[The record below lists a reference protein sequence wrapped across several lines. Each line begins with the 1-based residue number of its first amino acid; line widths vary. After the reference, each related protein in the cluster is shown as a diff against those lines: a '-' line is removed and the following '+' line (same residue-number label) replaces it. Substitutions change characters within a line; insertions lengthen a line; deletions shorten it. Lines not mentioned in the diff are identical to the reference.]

1 MIVAWLW
8 NFITPQISKSV
19 MYPPVAKANQET
31 YSKQKNVAQMYDLS
45 VNIQTTKQE
54 ARA

>member
-1 MIVAWLW
+1 
-8 NFITPQISKSV
+8 

-45 VNIQTTKQE
+45 VNI
-54 ARA
+54 